1 MNPRVRKVFP
11 ESSYRLRLIFTNNEE
26 RIYNVKPLLKYGVF
40 RELRDESIFR
50 SVSIFMG
57 SVQWTG
63 GQDLCPDTLYEG
75 SKPLSHNKLAG
86 VRGPTARYG
95 TKRLKSDAKSGKH
108 GRRV

>member
-11 ESSYRLRLIFTNNEE
+11 ESGYRLRLIFTNNEE
-26 RIYNVKPLLKYGVF
+26 RVYNVKPLLKYGVF

-50 SVSIFMG
+50 SVGIFMG

-75 SKPLSHNKLAG
+75 SKPLSRSKLAG
-86 VRGPTARYG
+86 VRERTANYR
-95 TKRLKSDAKSGKH
+95 TKRSKSSVKSARNRK
-108 GRRV
+108 RA